1 MEKTGLMIEAQ
12 HVREVLSRC
21 MLADGLDLVI
31 DFDKSQGSRIYNAR
45 TGEFF
50 VDFFGV
56 IKWRFV
62 T

>member
-1 MEKTGLMIEAQ
+1 MEKTELMVEAQ

-31 DFDKSQGSRIYNAR
+31 DFDKSHGSRIYNAP

-50 VDFFGV
+50 VDFFGCFAT
-56 IKWRFV
+56 R
-62 T
+62 